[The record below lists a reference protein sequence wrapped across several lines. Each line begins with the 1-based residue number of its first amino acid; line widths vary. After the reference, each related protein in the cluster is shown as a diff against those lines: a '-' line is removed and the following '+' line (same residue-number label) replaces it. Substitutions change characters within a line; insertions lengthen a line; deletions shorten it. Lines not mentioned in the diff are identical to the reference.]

1 MLAAL
6 GALVVVC
13 VLSAAT
19 AIIALSFTNRTGR
32 LLQRAGDD
40 LAMIDG
46 LRLALARLAQAGERV
61 LLADDGMVRFRQL
74 TGDVERA
81 RQQLRTRGRATVF
94 AVDAEALDRAAGDLQ
109 AAIDRATQAVI
120 NEPRGAF
127 VAYRDTIKPAREA
140 VDADADRLVHN
151 VIARRDDSS
160 ERSASVA
167 TRARWALVAT
177 AALSIIMCI
186 AFAAGAMRV
195 IARQCER
202 TQVAVAEAKRTAVSQ
217 HDLLAASKDLRGPI
231 EVILRAASESMRA
244 PSEHLAQEI
253 YAAAERLRTRVD
265 GLLDMSGINAGT
277 VELRREHCD
286 AAALI
291 DAAVSS
297 VRFLAVERSVR
308 VLVAVPSTIRIHV
321 DRQRIVHVLT
331 TLLGLAVQHAPPG
344 GDVAVT
350 ARPSPQGAR
359 FAISDGSAPIPHED
373 AASSRERPSD
383 HYFDQYTM
391 ELHVSKRLVE
401 AHGGRLGVD
410 GDAVWLSLPSEP
422 VLLRD
427 PDSRGRAHPNVAS
440 SRAGEDQ

>member
-13 VLSAAT
+13 LLSAAT
-19 AIIALSFTNRTGR
+19 AIIALSFTNRAGG

-40 LAMIDG
+40 VAIVDR

-61 LLADDGMVRFRQL
+61 LLADDGLLRFREL

-81 RQQLRTRGRATVF
+81 RQQLRARGRDAAF
-94 AVDAEALDRAAGDLQ
+94 ALDAEALDRDAGDLQ
-109 AAIDRATQAVI
+109 AAIDRATQAVTS
-120 NEPRGAF
+120 EPRGAF
-127 VAYRDTIKPAREA
+127 VAYRDAIKSAREV
-140 VDADADRLVHN
+140 VDADAERLVHQ

-160 ERSASVA
+160 ERSASIA

-195 IARQCER
+195 VARQCQR
-202 TQVAVAEAKRTAVSQ
+202 AQTAVAESKRTAVS
-217 HDLLAASKDLRGPI
+217 HDDLLTASKDLRSPI
-231 EVILRAASESMRA
+231 EVILRAAAESMRA
-244 PSEHLAQEI
+244 PSEQLGQAI
-253 YAAAERLRTRVD
+253 YAAAARLRTRVD

-291 DAAVSS
+291 EAAVSS

-308 VLVAVPSTIRIHV
+308 VLVAVPTTIRIHV
-321 DRQRIVHVLT
+321 DRQRIIQVLT
-331 TLLGLAVQHAPPG
+331 TLLGLAVQHALPG

-359 FAISDGSAPIPHED
+359 FAISDGSASMPPEGG
-373 AASSRERPSD
+373 ASSHERSSD

-410 GDAVWLSLPSEP
+410 GDALWLSLPSEP

-427 PDSRGRAHPNVAS
+427 PSHRSLPNKTS
-440 SRAGEDQ
+440 